1 LGYGS
6 GVVASDGAVWVLTTV
21 GLVRVAGDDWTIM
34 SERATSWQ
42 QPAAGPDGSVWA
54 IEGEGGT
61 VVRFDADGSRTPLD
75 YYPGFSPERLAVGPD
90 GALWA
95 GGGLDL
101 ARWDGSWQKV
111 PSPPWLVKQDP
122 AGWGYGNE
130 VNGLVVTA
138 DGALWVSGRGSGL
151 LGRYADGE
159 WTNFETGDSALWAEN
174 LVALSDRTVCIAP
187 YLTCFDA
194 TGTIAETLP
203 GVWFDDIDIAP
214 DGAVWVHGEQIA
226 RLPDGA
232 LQ

>member
-1 LGYGS
+1 VTHPNTGEKAHLIGLW
-6 GVVASDGAVWVLTTV
+6 VVDP
-21 GLVRVAGDDWTIM
+21 R
-34 SERATSWQ
+34 
-42 QPAAGPDGSVWA
+42 
-54 IEGEGGT
+54 
-61 VVRFDADGSRTPLD
+61 
-75 YYPGFSPERLAVGPD
+75 
-90 GALWA
+90 
-95 GGGLDL
+95 GGGDEI
-101 ARWDGSWQKV
+101 GKS
-111 PSPPWLVKQDP
+111 
-122 AGWGYGNE
+122 
-130 VNGLVVTA
+130 
-138 DGALWVSGRGSGL
+138 LWY